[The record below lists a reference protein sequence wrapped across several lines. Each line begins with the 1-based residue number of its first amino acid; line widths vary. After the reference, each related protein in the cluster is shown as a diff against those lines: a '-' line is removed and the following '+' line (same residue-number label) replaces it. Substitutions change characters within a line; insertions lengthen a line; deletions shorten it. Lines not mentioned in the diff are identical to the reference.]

1 MAEQNQET
9 PVRKRALGR
18 RPIAVIA
25 VAAALVVVAVVG
37 IAVFLNDQEQAKQEQ
52 TRQEQ
57 IAREA
62 EEAEWAVAEQYSSK
76 MAFIPDPSYA
86 YYYSGQGIQFAIG
99 YKSNTTN
106 ADKKQQLEDV
116 LKGGDVEELQSMKG
130 YLVFFDSYGDYV
142 GDYKWEVTSTISAAT
157 PIELSTNG
165 KAVAKCEGYVY
176 SVKSSQGE
184 WGNKDA
190 GFEEARDHGYKFSF
204 DFKQF

>member
-1 MAEQNQET
+1 MAEQNQEM
-9 PVRKRALGR
+9 PIRKRTLGR
-18 RPIAVIA
+18 KSIAVIA
-25 VAAALVVVAVVG
+25 VVAVLAVVVIIGVATY
-37 IAVFLNDQEQAKQEQ
+37 LNEQEQAKQEQ
-52 TRQEQ
+52 ARQEQ

-62 EEAEWAVAEQYSSK
+62 EEAEQAVAEQYSSK

-86 YYYSGQGIQFAIG
+86 YYYSGQGMQFAIG

-106 ADKKQQLEDV
+106 ADKKKQLEDV
-116 LKGGDVEELQSMKG
+116 LKGGDVEELQSLKG

-157 PIELSTNG
+157 PITLKTNG
-165 KAVAKCEGYVY
+165 KAVARCEGYVY